1 MASTSGP
8 ARRPSLKVRR
18 RRVAVGALGALLLVL
33 MIIVMIRSMAGPEG
47 EPEPHPTE
55 LGYPSAPEQSV
66 PTLPEG
72 EWETV
77 AAVPL
82 ADLPDPDWVQ
92 EVSEETGIPSRAV
105 EAYAGA
111 ALRVSQEDP
120 DCGIGWNTLAGVG
133 QVESAHGS
141 YDGAQIGEDGVV
153 DPPVIGVPLDGSE
166 GLMEIPDTDDGE
178 LDGDDEWDRAV
189 GPMQFI
195 PTTWYQWA
203 QDGNLDG
210 QTDVHQYDDAALTA
224 AVYLCASGEDLTTDH
239 GWNDA
244 VTAYNQSVEYANDVA
259 RHAQEYADSA
269 AG

>member
-1 MASTSGP
+1 MASTSGA
-8 ARRPSLKVRR
+8 ARRPSTKVRR
-18 RRVAVGALGALLLVL
+18 RRAAVGALGALLLVL
-33 MIIVMIRSMAGPEG
+33 MIIVMIRSMSGPGE

-55 LGYPSAPEQSV
+55 LGYPAAPEQSIPAASSADESAASV
-66 PTLPEG
+66 P
-72 EWETV
+72 V
-77 AAVPL
+77 
-82 ADLPDPDWVQ
+82 ADLPDQDWVEQ
-92 EVSEETGIPSRAV
+92 VSEESGIPARAV

-120 DCGIGWNTLAGVG
+120 ECGIGWNTLAGIG

-166 GLMEIPDTDDGE
+166 GLMEIPDTDGGE

-195 PTTWYQWA
+195 PTTWRQWA

-210 QTDVHQYDDAALTA
+210 GADVHQYDDAALTA
-224 AVYLCASGEDLTTDH
+224 AVYLCASGDDLTTDH

-244 VTAYNQSVEYANDVA
+244 VTAYNQSVEYVRDVA
-259 RHAQEYADSA
+259 GYAEDYAEAA